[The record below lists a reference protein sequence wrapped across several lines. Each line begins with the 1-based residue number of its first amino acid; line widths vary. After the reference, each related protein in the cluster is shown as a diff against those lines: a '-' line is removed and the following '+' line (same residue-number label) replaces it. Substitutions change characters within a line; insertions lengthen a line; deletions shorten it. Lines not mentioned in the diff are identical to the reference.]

1 MENQIITGLDSYL
14 TFQIGREKFAVNIG
28 YIKKII
34 EMVPITR
41 VPHAPDLYLGVINLF
56 GEVLPVIDGRLKFGL
71 TKKEADE
78 NTCIMILMI
87 AVEEGIQN
95 IGMVVDQVL
104 KVTDIAEKEMNAAP
118 DIGKK
123 FRFDCIRAVAKVN
136 GEFILV
142 LNPEKLFSSD
152 ELNPESIDN

>member
-14 TFQIGREKFAVNIG
+14 TFLVGKEKFAVNIG

-41 VPHAPDLYLGVINLF
+41 VPHAPDFYPGVINLF

-87 AVEEGIQN
+87 AMEEGIQN

-104 KVTDIAEKEMNAAP
+104 KVADIAEEEMNAAP
-118 DIGKK
+118 KGRKR
-123 FRFDCIRAVAKVN
+123 FRVDCIRAVAKVN

-142 LNPEKLFSSD
+142 VDPEKLFSSD
-152 ELNPESIDN
+152 ELNPERIDN